1 MKKLS
6 AILVMLTVACSV
18 TSAKEIDPKS
28 PVGVGVMKT
37 GSVCKVYYKGQKPGD
52 VKVTISDE
60 EGNVVYRETL
70 HDVQDFMRPYNIS
83 TLKKGEY
90 KIVVEDETR
99 REEKKILLS
108 EEKSKE
114 KSSLSLI
121 RLSKKSDKYVL
132 NVPNKVAGELQ
143 VRIYNRDNKLVYDDK
158 ETIEGDFARLYNLST
173 IGEDFYFQVT
183 NTTGETHTISY
194 KNR

>member
-6 AILVMLTVACSV
+6 AILVMLTVVFSA

-52 VKVTISDE
+52 VKVMISDE
-60 EGNVVYRETL
+60 SGNIVFRETL
-70 HDVQDFMRPYNIS
+70 HDVQDFMRPYNFS

-90 KIVVEDETR
+90 KIIVEGETG
-99 REEKKILLS
+99 REEKKISFS
-108 EEKSKE
+108 EENAKE

-121 RLSKKSDKYVL
+121 RLSKTSNKYVL

-143 VRIYNRDNKLVYDDK
+143 VRIYTSDDKLVYDNK
-158 ETIEGDFARLYNLST
+158 ETIEGDFARLYNLNT
-173 IGEDFYFQVT
+173 VGENFYFQVT
-183 NTTGETHTISY
+183 DTTGQTHTITY
-194 KNR
+194 TN